1 MKKIIELKIE
11 ETKAVVGGVRVVVA
25 PPWSSVPRSPQRSP
39 AEAVGARS
47 IPLNR
52 FYCPRRWVS
61 VELLKETMSCKR
73 SSS

>member
-47 IPLNR
+47 IPLLI
-52 FYCPRRWVS
+52 S
-61 VELLKETMSCKR
+61 H
-73 SSS
+73 